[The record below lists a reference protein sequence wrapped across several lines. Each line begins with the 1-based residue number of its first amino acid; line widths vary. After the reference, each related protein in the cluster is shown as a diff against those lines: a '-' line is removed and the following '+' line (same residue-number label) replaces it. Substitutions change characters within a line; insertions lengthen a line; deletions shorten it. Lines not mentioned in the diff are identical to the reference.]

1 MRCRPPF
8 HTSIHLGGGIMDSLL
23 RGARRLARIGIWF
36 GGSLVILAA
45 FVITFDVLIRKLF
58 DLSIGGASELAG
70 YVLAISTAWSL
81 ALTLLDRA
89 HIRIDTVYVLLPTR
103 LCAVLD
109 VLALLGFVVFAGFIT
124 VQGYGVLMQSVQLN
138 SHSLTPL
145 ATPLVIP
152 QFLWFTGLAF
162 FLLVATLLFLRAAIA
177 LVTGDLETVR
187 LLASSGTAV
196 EELEQNID
204 AAQKFEKLGGA

>member
-1 MRCRPPF
+1 MDPL
-8 HTSIHLGGGIMDSLL
+8 LGI
-23 RGARRLARIGIWF
+23 ARRIARIGVWF

-45 FVITFDVLIRKLF
+45 FVISFDVLIRKLF
-58 DLSIGGASELAG
+58 DLSIGGASELSG

-103 LCAVLD
+103 LCAALD
-109 VLALLGFVVFAGFIT
+109 MLALLAFVVFAGFIT
-124 VQGYGVLMQSVQLN
+124 VQGYGVFLQSAQLN

-145 ATPLVIP
+145 ATPLVVP
-152 QFLWFTGLAF
+152 QLLWIAGLAF
-162 FLLVATLLFLRAAIA
+162 FLLVASLLLVRAALA

-187 LLASSGTAV
+187 RIASSGTAS
-196 EELEQNID
+196 EELRQNIE

>member
-1 MRCRPPF
+1 
-8 HTSIHLGGGIMDSLL
+8 
-23 RGARRLARIGIWF
+23 
-36 GGSLVILAA
+36 
-45 FVITFDVLIRKLF
+45 
-58 DLSIGGASELAG
+58 
-70 YVLAISTAWSL
+70 
-81 ALTLLDRA
+81 
-89 HIRIDTVYVLLPTR
+89 
-103 LCAVLD
+103 
-109 VLALLGFVVFAGFIT
+109 
-124 VQGYGVLMQSVQLN
+124 VLMQSVQLN

-204 AAQKFEKLGGA
+204 AARKFEKLGGA